1 VASGDCS
8 GARSALLAALVCVS
22 AAATAC
28 GEGQPQPRAAGKGDA
43 NVSCALPQPPEWVPM
58 PVGAAAFVVNRGT
71 RGMMAAIHWTMPAD
85 SSALLVIEDPT
96 GVENEAIPDGVMF
109 ASERTGR
116 TWRMDS
122 VWSVAPSP
130 DWRELAV
137 GRGAVLRNGE
147 ADSIP
152 AAQWDAVSRALSAIA
167 GPNAKLSADSLR
179 AYAFPASG
187 MTYAM
192 GVAAT
197 FEVDVDGDVDQF
209 PVRYVVPGGWSVA
222 WLCQGGHTRT
232 LTAGSAPSTVQDN
245 DPAPGGSV
253 KWTRGPTLEMGARL
267 ARDSVVRMRA
277 REREIEGR
285 AGTIRVRDGSGA
297 WRTVGPGIPLAST
310 RGGRFILAV
319 APRTGAREHES
330 PDHAVVYRVP

>member
-1 VASGDCS
+1 
-8 GARSALLAALVCVS
+8 
-22 AAATAC
+22 
-28 GEGQPQPRAAGKGDA
+28 
-43 NVSCALPQPPEWVPM
+43 M
-58 PVGAAAFVVNRGT
+58 PVGAATFVVNRGT
-71 RGMMAAIHWTMPAD
+71 RGMMAAVHWTMPPD
-85 SSALLVIEDPT
+85 SSAIIAIEDPT
-96 GVENEAIPDGVMF
+96 GVENEAIPDGVLF

-152 AAQWDAVSRALSAIA
+152 NAQWEAVSRAFTAIA
-167 GPNAKLSADSLR
+167 GPNAKLGADSLR

-187 MTYAM
+187 MTYAL

-197 FEVDVDGDVDQF
+197 FEVDVDGDDGRF
-209 PVRYVVPGGWSVA
+209 PTRYVVPGGWSVA
-222 WLCQGGHTRT
+222 WQCQGGRTRT
-232 LTAGSAPSTVQDN
+232 LTAGAAPSTVQDN

-253 KWTRGPTLEMGARL
+253 KWTTGPTLAIGAPL
-267 ARDSVVRMRA
+267 ALDSVVRLRA
-277 REREIEGR
+277 REREIEGS
-285 AGTIRVRDGSGA
+285 AGTIRVRDGGGD
-297 WRTVGPGIPLAST
+297 WRTVGPGVPLAST
-310 RGGRFILAV
+310 RNGRFILAV